1 MSSAKPLLDR
11 CPPGVEIFSV
21 SRLNRACRFLLAETF
36 GALWIEGELSN
47 FTAAASGHCY
57 FTLKDAE
64 AQVRCAMFRQQA
76 RLLAQLPR
84 NGDHVLLKAQ
94 VSLYEPRGDYQLIVE
109 SLQAA
114 GEGALAQ
121 AFERLKIKL
130 GAEGLFDPAQ
140 KQPIPKLPRT
150 IGVITSPTG
159 AAIRDILTVLRRR
172 FPAIE
177 VIIYPVKVQGSE
189 ARDEIVH
196 ALRLANHLKQC
207 EVLILGRGG
216 GSTEDLWTFNEER
229 VARAIH
235 ASRIPVISAVGHE
248 IDFTIS
254 DFVADL
260 RAPTPSAAAEAVS
273 PDRQDWL
280 ERLARLQ
287 ARFLQ
292 SQRHRLA
299 QASQLTGQLEK
310 RLSQQHPAQRLH
322 TQSQRLDE
330 LETRLRR
337 SLSQQLS
344 RLEQRLLA
352 ERARLLGLRPEQK
365 LRLLAARHEQAA
377 HQLHLA
383 VQRQLDQ
390 YAHRVARASQE
401 LNAVSPLATLARG
414 YSITLNADTSE
425 LVRSV
430 REVQTGDRLRTRLP
444 DGELISVVA
453 ATKALHHPI

>member
-1 MSSAKPLLDR
+1 MSPSTALFDR
-11 CPPGVEIFSV
+11 LPPGVDIFSV

-36 GALWIEGELSN
+36 GALWIEGEISN

-64 AQVRCAMFRQQA
+64 AQVRCAMFRQQS

-114 GEGALAQ
+114 GDGALAL
-121 AFERLKIKL
+121 AFERLKSKL
-130 GAEGLFDPAQ
+130 TAEGLFDPAH
-140 KQPIPKLPRT
+140 KQAIPKLPRT
-150 IGVITSPTG
+150 VGVITSPTG

-177 VIIYPVKVQGSE
+177 VIVYPVKVQGLE

-196 ALRLANHLKQC
+196 ALRLANRLRQC
-207 EVLILGRGG
+207 EVLIVGRGG
-216 GSTEDLWTFNEER
+216 GSSEDLQTFNEEA

-280 ERLARLQ
+280 ERLDRLQ
-287 ARFLQ
+287 ARLLQ
-292 SQRHRLA
+292 HQRHRLA
-299 QASQLTGQLEK
+299 QVSQLTNHLAK
-310 RLSQQHPAQRLH
+310 RLNQQHPAQRLH
-322 TQSQRLDE
+322 TQAQRLDE
-330 LETRLRR
+330 LESRLRR
-337 SLSQQLS
+337 GLRQRLN
-344 RLEQRLLA
+344 RLEQRLHA
-352 ERARLLGLRPEQK
+352 ERVRLLGIRPDQ
-365 LRLLAARHEQAA
+365 RLQLLTARHEQAA
-377 HQLHLA
+377 RQLHLA
-383 VQRQLDQ
+383 LRRQLDEH
-390 YAHRVARASQE
+390 AHRIAHASQE
-401 LNAVSPLATLARG
+401 LHAVSPLATLARG
-414 YSITLNADTSE
+414 YSITLHPDTPE
-425 LVRSV
+425 LIRSI
-430 REVQTGDRLRTRLP
+430 RDVQTGDRMRTRLA
-444 DGELISVVA
+444 DGELLSVVE
-453 ATKALHHPI
+453 TTETLPCQ

>member
-1 MSSAKPLLDR
+1 VSPTTALIDR
-11 CPPGVEIFSV
+11 LPPGVDIFSV

-36 GALWIEGELSN
+36 GALWIEGEISN

-64 AQVRCAMFRQQA
+64 AQVRCAMFRQQS

-114 GEGALAQ
+114 GDGALAQ
-121 AFERLKIKL
+121 AFERLKSKL
-130 GAEGLFDPAQ
+130 TAEGLFDPTH
-140 KQPIPKLPRT
+140 KQAIPKLPRT
-150 IGVITSPTG
+150 VGVITSPTG

-177 VIIYPVKVQGSE
+177 VIVYPVKVQGLE

-196 ALRLANHLKQC
+196 ALRLANRLQQC
-207 EVLILGRGG
+207 EVLIVGRGG
-216 GSTEDLWTFNEER
+216 GSSEDLWTFNEEA

-280 ERLARLQ
+280 ERLDRLQ
-287 ARFLQ
+287 ARLLQ
-292 SQRHRLA
+292 NHRHRLA
-299 QASQLTGQLEK
+299 QVSQMTGHLAK
-310 RLSQQHPAQRLH
+310 RLNQQHPAQRLH
-322 TQSQRLDE
+322 TQAQRLDE
-330 LETRLRR
+330 LESRLRR
-337 SLSQQLS
+337 SLRQQLN
-344 RLEQRLLA
+344 RLEQRLHA
-352 ERARLLGLRPEQK
+352 ERARLLGIRPEQ
-365 LRLLAARHEQAA
+365 RLQFLAGRHEQAA
-377 HQLHLA
+377 RQLYLA
-383 VQRQLDQ
+383 LRRQLDEH
-390 YAHRVARASQE
+390 AHRLTGASQE
-401 LNAVSPLATLARG
+401 LHAVSPLATLARG
-414 YSITLNADTSE
+414 YSITLHSDTPE
-425 LVRSV
+425 LIRSI
-430 REVQTGDRLRTRLP
+430 RDIQTGDRMRTRLA
-444 DGELISVVA
+444 DGELLSVVE
-453 ATKALHHPI
+453 TTETLPCQ